1 MTIRKFFTVALFA
14 AAYFVFAPSME
25 AQKFGYINSGEIL
38 NALPE
43 VKQADANLEAYQKQL
58 QKSGQKMVDQFQK
71 DYEAIQKK
79 VEAGTLSP
87 KQQEEEAA
95 KLQQR
100 QVEIQQYQ
108 QDMAQKLEAKRNTLL
123 KPIYDKVD
131 VAIKAVAKEG
141 GYQFI
146 FEQGVLLYAD
156 ESQDVSAKV
165 KAKLGM

>member
-14 AAYFVFAPSME
+14 AAYFVFTPSME

>member
-1 MTIRKFFTVALFA
+1 MTIRKFLKVTLFV
-14 AAYFVFAPSME
+14 AAYLVFTTSME

-58 QKSGQKMVDQFQK
+58 KKSYQKLVEQFQA
-71 DYEAIQKK
+71 DYTALQAK
-79 VEAGTLSP
+79 VDKGELSP

-95 KLQQR
+95 KLQKR
-100 QVEIQQYQ
+100 QGEIAQFE
-108 QDMAQKLEAKRNTLL
+108 QDMVQKLEEKRNKLL

-131 VAIKAVAKEG
+131 VAIKAVAKDG

-156 ESQDVSAKV
+156 ESQNVSTKV
-165 KAKLGM
+165 KAKLGL

>member
-1 MTIRKFFTVALFA
+1 MTIRKFFALGLFVAAF
-14 AAYFVFAPSME
+14 FVLTPSME

-58 QKSGQKMVDQFQK
+58 QKNGQKMVEQFQK
-71 DYEAIQKK
+71 DYEAIQQK
-79 VEAGTLSP
+79 VQAGTLSP
-87 KQQEEEAA
+87 KQQEEEGA

-100 QVEIQQYQ
+100 QLEIQQYE
-108 QDMAQKLEAKRNTLL
+108 QDMVQKLEAKRNTLL